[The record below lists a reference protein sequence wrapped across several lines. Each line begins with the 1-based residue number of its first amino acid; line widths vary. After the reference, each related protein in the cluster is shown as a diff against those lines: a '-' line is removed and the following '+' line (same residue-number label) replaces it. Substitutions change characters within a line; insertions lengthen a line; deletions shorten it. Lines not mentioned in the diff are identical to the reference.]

1 MKIMT
6 EYTYNH
12 VKKNK
17 RHTVSIL
24 IAITIASAL
33 LCSLCILLHSRWEA
47 KVTSAIEKTGY
58 WHGELWGY
66 TSGDKLKYV
75 TENPEV
81 ETTMIK
87 GQWVTAKLSNT
98 KRPYLL
104 MRDADTNFWL
114 DMGLKNTL
122 TEGRLPKEPGEIVVS
137 KLFFLDNPSY
147 KIGDKLTLPIGNRML
162 GSKLI
167 ETQSAKQS
175 KQLGETFETTGTK
188 TYTIV
193 GELDISSTSAHPGY
207 IAMGYLDTTQI
218 QPEDELTVYMRLVKP
233 RKIYETLPQ
242 IAESAG
248 LTKDE
253 YGEYAVRYNTH
264 LLNLYGISDKSDTNI
279 QLIILLVMAITMT
292 LLVMGAFILIIY
304 NAFSLSANSR
314 IKELSILKSLG
325 ATPRQIRYSVLYE
338 GLLLWIIQLPIGIM
352 IGYLFSHMVFS
363 KVNEILSVT
372 EDYRNIYVSFSWVV
386 VVFSIIIS
394 LITVLVSAYI
404 PARKVAKVSAIDGIR
419 QNSKNGARVK
429 FKKQKFHLIIKKTF
443 GIEGEL
449 AKAQFSANKRSLRTA
464 ILSLSMCFIL
474 VAGYISITSIYNLA
488 NATNEIPKHDMEVN
502 LDIIDEPSD
511 EMINEIISLSE
522 VREINIR
529 RQVRTSTYVTS
540 EQESDVFAEF
550 GGFAEV
556 NNLKYNI
563 LSEEGKHRIIV
574 NLVGLSDKS
583 FKKYCEEIGADAE
596 AYYQDGVTTGVLLN
610 STYHTPDDSKVAQ
623 KIPLLNI
630 KEGEE
635 LVLYEKVE
643 NYMNTNYKFNA
654 QVGHVTEISPSDLGM
669 HRYNLAFIV
678 PMKTYEQIV
687 SNFMPERM
695 LEYSI
700 MSIDLLVGDE
710 ASPHVKEKLT
720 QICSS
725 YLGSDDFRIWS
736 LLEDRNHE
744 ELVQK
749 AVGISVFAVALL
761 IGLIGIFNAFS
772 TISNNLR
779 LRRREFAMLR
789 SVGLTPKGL
798 NKMLM
803 LEGFFFAL
811 TPIIVSI
818 PIVLF
823 ICWFMLRLTP
833 ITWSEFISV
842 FPVGP
847 ILAYATLIIV
857 SIFLS
862 YAVSSTS
869 VKNSNVVEA
878 IKDEIV

>member
-1 MKIMT
+1 MKIMS

-12 VKKNK
+12 MKKNK

-24 IAITIASAL
+24 VAITIASAL
-33 LCSLCILLHSRWEA
+33 LCSLCIFLHSIWET
-47 KVTSAIEKTGY
+47 KLISTIEKTGY
-58 WHGELWGY
+58 WQGELY
-66 TSGDKLKYV
+66 DYISGDKLKYV

-87 GQWVTAKLSNT
+87 GLWVTAELSNT
-98 KRPYLL
+98 KRPYLV

-114 DMGLKNTL
+114 DMNFKNTL
-122 TEGRLPKEPGEIVVS
+122 TEGRLPKEVGEIVVAKS
-137 KLFFLDNPSY
+137 FFLDNPSY

-167 ETQSAKQS
+167 KPQDYKQS
-175 KQLGETFETTGTK
+175 GETFKTTGTNI
-188 TYTIV
+188 YTIV
-193 GELDISSTSAHPGY
+193 GELDISAISASPGY
-207 IAMGYLDTTQI
+207 IAMGYLDTSHI
-218 QPEDELTVYMRLVKP
+218 QPEDELTVYMRLVNP

-242 IAESAG
+242 IAKSTG

-253 YGEYAVRYNTH
+253 YGQYGVRYNTP
-264 LLNLYGISDKSDTNI
+264 LLNLYGISDKSDINTR
-279 QLIILLVMAITMT
+279 LIMLIVMAITIT
-292 LLVMGAFILIIY
+292 LLVMGSFILIIY

-325 ATPRQIRYSVLYE
+325 ATPRQIKSSILYE

-352 IGYLFSHMVFS
+352 IGYLFSHIVFS

-404 PARKVAKVSAIDGIR
+404 PARKMMKVSAIAGIR
-419 QNSKNGARVK
+419 ENSTRVK
-429 FKKQKFHLIIKKTF
+429 FKKQKAHLIIKKIF

-449 AKAQFSANKRSLRTA
+449 AISQFSANKRALRTA
-464 ILSLSMCFIL
+464 VLSLSMCFIL
-474 VAGYISITSIYNLA
+474 IAGYLNIIAIFNLA
-488 NATNEIPKHDMEVN
+488 NSKNAEIPNHDMKIN
-502 LDIIDEPSD
+502 LDIIDKPSD
-511 EMINEIISLSE
+511 EMIDEVISLPE
-522 VREINIR
+522 VRESVIR

-540 EQESDVFAEF
+540 KQESDVFAES
-550 GGFAEV
+550 GGFAKV
-556 NNLKYNI
+556 SSTKYNI
-563 LSEEGKHRIIV
+563 LSEEGKYRIIV

-583 FKKYCEEIGADAE
+583 FKKYCEKIGVDDE
-596 AYYQDGVTTGVLLN
+596 AYYQEGVTTGVLLD
-610 STYHTPDDSKVAQ
+610 STYHIPDNSKVAQ

-630 KEGEE
+630 KEGDE
-635 LVLYEKVE
+635 LVLYEKIE
-643 NYMNTNYKFNA
+643 NDMNTNYKFNG
-654 QVGHVTEISPSDLGM
+654 QLGQVTEISPSDLEGD
-669 HRYNLAFIV
+669 RYSLAFIV
-678 PMKTYEQIV
+678 PMKTYQQIV

-695 LEYSI
+695 LESSI

-710 ASPHVKEKLT
+710 DSPRVKKKLT

-725 YLGSDDFRIWS
+725 YLGSEDFRIWS
-736 LLEDRNHE
+736 LLEEKNND

-749 AVGISVFAVALL
+749 AVAIGVFFVALMF
-761 IGLIGIFNAFS
+761 GLIGIINAFS

-779 LRRREFAMLR
+779 LRKREFAMLR
-789 SVGLTPKGL
+789 AVGLTPKGL

-803 LEGFFFAL
+803 IEGLFFAL

-818 PIVLF
+818 PIVIF
-823 ICWFMLRLTP
+823 ICWYMLALTP

-842 FPVGP
+842 FPLVP
-847 ILAYATLIIV
+847 ILTYAMLIIV
-857 SIFLS
+857 SIFLA
-862 YAVSSTS
+862 YEISSTG
-869 VKNSNVVEA
+869 VKKSNVVEA

>member
-1 MKIMT
+1 MNIMS

-33 LCSLCILLHSRWEA
+33 LCSLSIFLHSIWET
-47 KVTSAIEKTGY
+47 KVTSTIEKTGY
-58 WHGELWGY
+58 WHGELWHSI
-66 TSGDKLKYV
+66 SGDKLKYV

-87 GQWVTAKLSNT
+87 GTWITAKLSNT

-122 TEGRLPKEPGEIVVS
+122 TKGRLPKESGEIVMAKV
-137 KLFFLDNPSY
+137 FFLDNPSY

-162 GSKLI
+162 GSELI
-167 ETQSAKQS
+167 KTQSHKQS
-175 KQLGETFETTGTK
+175 GEIFKTTGTK

-193 GELDISSTSAHPGY
+193 GELDVSSTSAYPGY
-207 IAMGYLDTTQI
+207 IAMGYLDTSHI
-218 QPEDELTVYMRLVKP
+218 QPEDELTVYMRLANP
-233 RKIYETLPQ
+233 RKIYETLPE
-242 IAESAG
+242 IAKSTG
-248 LTKDE
+248 LTEDE
-253 YGEYAVRYNTH
+253 YGQYGVRYNTH
-264 LLNLYGISDKSDTNI
+264 LLNLYGISDKSNTNI
-279 QLIILLVMAITMT
+279 QLIMVLLIAITMT

-352 IGYLFSHMVFS
+352 IGYLFSHMVSS
-363 KVNEILSVT
+363 KINQILSVT

-404 PARKVAKVSAIDGIR
+404 PARKVEKVSAIAGIR
-419 QNSKNGARVK
+419 QNSTKVK
-429 FKKQKFHLIIKKTF
+429 LKKQKSHSIIKKIF
-443 GIEGEL
+443 GIEGEI
-449 AKAQFSANKRSLRTA
+449 ASAQFSASKRTLRTA

-474 VAGYISITSIYNLA
+474 VAGYINIMSIYNLA
-488 NATNEIPKHDMEVN
+488 NSTNEIPKHDMKVN

-522 VREINIR
+522 VKDSVVR

-540 EQESDVFAEF
+540 EQESDVFAES

-556 NNLKYNI
+556 GFQYNV

-574 NLVGLSDKS
+574 NFVGLSDKS
-583 FKKYCEEIGADAE
+583 FKKYCEEIGTDAG
-596 AYYQDGVTTGVLLN
+596 AYYQDGGTTGVLLN
-610 STYHTPDDSKVAQ
+610 STYHKPDNSKIVQ

-630 KEGEE
+630 KEGHE

-643 NYMNTNYKFNA
+643 NYMNTNYKLNV
-654 QVGHVTEISPSDLGM
+654 QVGHVTEISPSELGM

-678 PMKTYEQIV
+678 PMKTYQQIV

-695 LEYSI
+695 LEYSV
-700 MSIDLLVGDE
+700 MAIDLLVGDE
-710 ASPHVKEKLT
+710 ASPNVKEKLT

-736 LLEDRNHE
+736 LLEDKNHE

-761 IGLIGIFNAFS
+761 IGLIGVFNAFS

-798 NKMLM
+798 NKILM
-803 LEGFFFAL
+803 LEGLFFAL

-823 ICWFMLRLTP
+823 ICWYMLRLTL
-833 ITWSEFISV
+833 ITWSEFISI
-842 FPVGP
+842 FPVGA
-847 ILAYATLIIV
+847 ILTYATLIIV
-857 SIFLS
+857 SIFLA
-862 YAVSSTS
+862 YGVSSTS
-869 VKNSNVVEA
+869 VKKSNVVEA

>member
-1 MKIMT
+1 MKIMS
-6 EYTYNH
+6 EYTYHH
-12 VKKNK
+12 VRKNK

-33 LCSLCILLHSRWEA
+33 LCSLSIFLHSIWQT
-47 KVTSAIEKTGY
+47 KVSSTIEKTGY

-75 TENPEV
+75 TENPEI

-87 GQWVTAKLSNT
+87 GPWVTAKLSNA

-122 TEGRLPKEPGEIVVS
+122 TKGRLPKEPGEIVVP
-137 KLFFLDNPSY
+137 KVFFLDNPSY
-147 KIGDKLTLPIGNRML
+147 KIGDKLTLPIGDRML
-162 GSKLI
+162 GSEVI

-175 KQLGETFETTGTK
+175 KELDETFKTTGTK

-193 GELDISSTSAHPGY
+193 GELDISSTSAYLGY
-207 IAMGYLDTTQI
+207 FAMGYLDTSQI
-218 QPEDELTVYMRLVKP
+218 QPEDELTVYMRFVKP

-242 IAESAG
+242 IAESTG
-248 LTKDE
+248 LTEDE
-253 YGEYAVRYNTH
+253 YGQYAVRYNTH
-264 LLNLYGISDKSDTNI
+264 LLKLYGINDKSNTNI
-279 QLIILLVMAITMT
+279 QLIMVLVMAITII

-372 EDYRNIYVSFSWVV
+372 EDYMNIYVSFSWVV
-386 VVFSIIIS
+386 VIFSIIIS

-404 PARKVAKVSAIDGIR
+404 PARKVAKVSAIAGIR
-419 QNSKNGARVK
+419 QNSTKVK
-429 FKKQKFHLIIKKTF
+429 LKKQKSHSIIKKIF
-443 GIEGEL
+443 GIEGEISS
-449 AKAQFSANKRSLRTA
+449 AQFSASKRTLRTA

-474 VAGYISITSIYNLA
+474 VAGYINIMSIYNLA
-488 NATNEIPKHDMEVN
+488 SSTNETPKHDMKVN
-502 LDIIDEPSD
+502 VDIIDEPSD
-511 EMINEIISLSE
+511 EMINEIISVPE
-522 VREINIR
+522 VRESIVR

-540 EQESDVFAEF
+540 EQESDVFAES
-550 GGFAEV
+550 GGFDEV
-556 NNLKYNI
+556 DLKYNV
-563 LSEEGKHRIIV
+563 LSEQGKHRIIV

-583 FKKYCEEIGADAE
+583 FKKYCKEIGADVE
-596 AYYQDGVTTGVLLN
+596 AYYQDGMITGVLLD
-610 STYHTPDDSKVAQ
+610 STYHRPDNSKVVE

-630 KEGEE
+630 KEGHE
-635 LVLYEKVE
+635 LVLYEKAE
-643 NYMNTNYKFNA
+643 NYMNTNYRFNV
-654 QVGHVTEISPSDLGM
+654 QVGHVTEISPSELRM

-695 LEYSI
+695 REYSI

-710 ASPHVKEKLT
+710 ASPRVKEKLT

-725 YLGSDDFRIWS
+725 YLGSDDFSIWT
-736 LLEDRNHE
+736 LLEDKNRE

-761 IGLIGIFNAFS
+761 IGIIGIFNAFS

-798 NKMLM
+798 NKILM
-803 LEGFFFAL
+803 LEGLFFAL

-847 ILAYATLIIV
+847 ILTYATLIIV
-857 SIFLS
+857 SIVLA
-862 YAVSSTS
+862 YWVSSTS
-869 VKNSNVVEA
+869 VKKSNVVEA